1 MKINISS
8 RTLLA
13 FSNNSKPSGCSGPVG
28 NGLPGVAI
36 EIACGVGDFAG
47 GPGMPMRLIA
57 DVGSGI
63 SCCSL
68 LPPSSLGGKGGDAEG
83 FTIGGADGG
92 GLEKPSEPTD
102 GDTTTEPDLGVDT
115 NPVLTSARKAAGE
128 DAEGVPTPDADL
140 LVQVYENPQARTP
153 KVPCC

>member
-13 FSNNSKPSGCSGPVG
+13 CLNKSKPSGCSGPVG
-28 NGLPGVAI
+28 DGLPGVAI
-36 EIACGVGDFAG
+36 EITCGVGDFAG
-47 GPGMPMRLIA
+47 GPRIPKRLIA
-57 DVGSGI
+57 DDGSGI

-68 LPPSSLGGKGGDAEG
+68 LPLSSLSGKGGDAEG
-83 FTIGGADGG
+83 FAIGGADGG
-92 GLEKPSEPTD
+92 GLEKASEATD

-128 DAEGVPTPDADL
+128 DAEGVPTSDADL
-140 LVQVYENPQARTP
+140 LDAGV
-153 KVPCC
+153 